1 MKQHV
6 ELIQFLKL
14 IKASDEP
21 GFYLIRPY
29 HRYAEIVGVHN
40 AHNQAIAWESEL
52 SFAAYR
58 LYRWLTNWSMSKSNL
73 NLVIVDEV
81 RWLFD
86 AWIDCVGSKD
96 RSIACL
102 SCWHRKPRHYPMLYP
117 NQAEVL
123 EQWNAEQAEAIQLF
137 NQWIDKCRS
146 KVGNYPNL
154 ILPEPPKAQLKQG
167 AKRNYYSARDY
178 LETLKEKYSRL
189 LVIRLDLFYQE
200 DFKESKGLNF
210 LKRDKE
216 LFFRNNARLQEF
228 KDLVGHVWCY
238 EYGESKGVH
247 CHLLLF
253 FDGKYRMKDEWIGR
267 QLGER
272 WVAVTKGEGGYYN
285 INNKDSKDRLK
296 RWQIKDPNYLK
307 GMQKEAPEQASELI
321 KSTVKMQ
328 GEGKNTLAIG
338 LVERN
343 NDVAWTNLN
352 EVVRYFTKLDQ
363 AIPKQVKGNIRCF
376 GRGEIMN
383 LSHELDRQA

>member
-21 GFYLIRPY
+21 GFYLTRPY

-40 AHNQAIAWESEL
+40 AHKQAIAWESGL
-52 SFAAYR
+52 SFAAYK
-58 LYRWLTNWSMSKSNL
+58 LDSWLKKLANPSDLPLPELQWLKNVWSEGVQKHGWSQL
-73 NLVIVDEV
+73 AL
-81 RWLFD
+81 
-86 AWIDCVGSKD
+86 C
-96 RSIACL
+96 
-102 SCWHRKPRHYPMLYP
+102 CWKRRPRPEFHP
-117 NQAEVL
+117 QQCKL
-123 EQWNAEQAEAIQLF
+123 EQTQQMDSWNREQVKVIEDFNHFIQ
-137 NQWIDKCRS
+137 QCRFS
-146 KVGNYPNL
+146 LYQYPNL
-154 ILPEPPKAQLKQG
+154 LLREPTQAQQQQL
-167 AKRNYYSARDY
+167 AKRNYQSATDY
-178 LETLKEKYSRL
+178 LETLNGKYSRL
-189 LVIRLDLFYQE
+189 LVVRLDLFYQE
-200 DFKESKGLNF
+200 GFKESKGLNF

-216 LFFRNNARLQEF
+216 LFFRNNGRLQEF
-228 KDLVGHVWCY
+228 KDLVGYVWCY